1 MKVTAVIPAYTE
13 EETVSRVVSESK
25 RYVDEVIVVDDGSVD
40 ETFVEAQE
48 AGALVLAHQK
58 NKGKGEALRTGFK
71 RALELGADV
80 IVTLD
85 ADAQHDPNEIPKLL
99 LPIIEANADVV
110 VGSREKQGMPWIR
123 RLSNALATMCLRFL
137 GLKLLDTQC
146 GFRAWT
152 SKALETVQTQAPR
165 YVAESAMLL
174 QAHNKGF
181 RIVGVP
187 ITTIN
192 AAKSSISPIR
202 DTVQF
207 LDFTLKE
214 LFASLRISKAF
225 GKLASLLY
233 PIIPNAVSL
242 YYAIAF
248 VNAKQDRGLQNED

>member
-1 MKVTAVIPAYTE
+1 VIPAFNE
-13 EETVSRVVSESK
+13 EETIVRVVCETK
-25 RYVDEVIVVDDGSVD
+25 RYVDHVIVVDDGSAD

-48 AGALVLAHQK
+48 AGALVLAHRK
-58 NKGKGEALRTGFK
+58 NRGKGEALRTGFK

-99 LPIIEANADVV
+99 LPITEARADVV
-110 VGSREKQGMPWIR
+110 VGSRVKQSMPWIR

-165 YVAESAMLL
+165 YVAESAMLV
-174 QAHNKGF
+174 QAHKKGF

-192 AAKSSISPIR
+192 AAKSSINPLR

-225 GKLASLLY
+225 GKLSPLLH

-248 VNAKQDRGLQNED
+248 MNAKQGRELQHED